1 MGYTCICFGD
11 LDEGNAIRDRG
22 FLPSPLD
29 KDLEDEISIPM
40 KTIYNEIEM
49 LKYYRGHR
57 TAVGSLTPRSLF
69 VRKTAPEDILEKL
82 PFSPTLFPIQTLK

>member
-1 MGYTCICFGD
+1 MVGYTCICFGD

-40 KTIYNEIEM
+40 KTIYNEIEN
-49 LKYYRGHR
+49 
-57 TAVGSLTPRSLF
+57 AEIIPRASAQPW
-69 VRKTAPEDILEKL
+69 VP
-82 PFSPTLFPIQTLK
+82 